1 MNLFEFYE
9 LAKDT
14 LIEARLSQVANFL
27 AEQND
32 TTSAVSRK
40 YDVIKVDYSNSPYFK
55 RNKEFW
61 RDIETPLDRI
71 LPKEFVVNPL
81 QSDEAFMDELKFKYN
96 NRFNREMPS
105 VKKFFGNNHPQ
116 AISGKGKSIATFGD
130 CKTLGD
136 CKKKVETLGI
146 LKPKHSLNDI
156 KSNKYSLN
164 DFKDEIAYNIN
175 AMTDALKTQ
184 ENLKKWITNAEQTIS
199 KLKNNNPQG
208 DKND

>member
-14 LIEARLSQVANFL
+14 LIEARLKQVANFL

-32 TTSAVSRK
+32 TTSIVIRK
-40 YDVIKVDYSNSPYFK
+40 YDMIKVNYENSPYFE
-55 RNKEFW
+55 RNKQFW

-71 LPKEFVVNPL
+71 TPKEFTLNPL
-81 QSDEAFMDELKFKYN
+81 QSDETFMDELKFEYG
-96 NRFNREMPS
+96 NRFNNEGNRI
-105 VKKFFGNNHPQ
+105 KKFFENSHHGVV
-116 AISGKGKSIATFGD
+116 SGKGKSIATFDD

-136 CKKKVETLGI
+136 CQKKAEALGI
-146 LKPKHSLNDI
+146 LKPKYSLNDI
-156 KSNKYSLN
+156 
-164 DFKDEIAYNIN
+164 EEAIAYNVN

-199 KLKNNNPQG
+199 KLKNNETQG